1 MKERDMSNE
10 IRYKC
15 EQPQRNHGKK
25 SHQITQGDYTCLD
38 GDKQWT
44 GMMSFVN
51 SLNLFSELINVYAD
65 PKCFLQ

>member
-44 GMMSFVN
+44 GMMSSVN
-51 SLNLFSELINVYAD
+51 SLNVSSELFNFHANT
-65 PKCFLQ
+65 KNLLF